1 MVSKTYTARE
11 LMRMRQVSASKNLYD
26 KLCQKLHH
34 DAVFGEIFRMSPE
47 RTLPLIQEEATDNVN
62 ADQPA
67 VEESSV
73 RQLDGTDA
81 EWKYRGRT
89 ESEHGEHHPI
99 GAPAGLAAQK
109 DEGFQRFYKAVVS
122 PTHVRV
128 TAGGRIVPNTRGSS
142 SPTAKW
148 TREKVGGEGA
158 HAHRPASHGHG
169 DVPAYPFP
177 AALSHQAFGAF
188 PPLFPGFFPGMPA
201 ALAHGA
207 PHPYPLAPWQM
218 GFGMGSSFGMIQGPA
233 SPTPPVKPTPKST
246 ETLGTSDRQGDSTN
260 SESSNSVRI
269 SPPENFDPSR
279 PYYVHGQWVPPGGSP
294 FYHYGMT
301 HVPGFPVGGIGSP
314 AIMQPRYTL
323 GATMHPMQAKPDR
336 PMQTHVPA
344 TSSSTAPSLTGH
356 SAVPISSIRPSEIT
370 KKQIESLRST
380 LRYYE
385 DQLQYNKH
393 QIDEKSME
401 NQAEM
406 VREQIQQFAKTLKS
420 QLDAEK
426 TQYPKSEIQQGSCSP
441 VLHNNEGDTA
451 SSTTNEAKSDRTSR
465 QSSVSQ
471 AAAAQASSTKLQRT
485 HDMYSC
491 RRSSTLKSVKS
502 ASAPVSAKITPDSS
516 ESSEPTKKPSTLPV
530 NAALA
535 PPFHPRADSTASV
548 PMPLPAPISSGSSV
562 EDTGYGQGMKEGYSA
577 GSTSSESF
585 SEKPYLI
592 GRLPEDRSLER
603 GNSPCYLYSRELTED
618 ELRARHMYWGK
629 APRHLQK
636 GLPKFDGKDFY
647 PPSPVKPQRP
657 SVSAPTTQGPPP
669 PRGGTDTM
677 SKTPKI
683 VVDPF
688 RSLGRAT
695 QRLSR
700 SALGAATQSENLTNS
715 DELLEDQFRDYQ
727 GTSSSSG
734 PAGCSYGDFRKALVE
749 NADDSTDGCK
759 EKSSDEDDGS
769 NILFRGRKC
778 MATNGKTRNE
788 IWHSMWKRSKS
799 SATAVPGTVSSMTAR
814 GVLPNYAGHA
824 TASLTPTIANAS
836 TSPKGASSKLSPADD
851 NTSSNI
857 RHSKMENRPLFVSG
871 GKETT

>member
-11 LMRMRQVSASKNLYD
+11 LLRMRQVSASKNLYD
-26 KLCQKLHH
+26 KLCQKLHS
-34 DAVFGEIFRMSPE
+34 DAAFGEIFRMSPE
-47 RTLPLIQEEATDNVN
+47 RALPLIQEEASDNIN
-62 ADQPA
+62 AGDAA
-67 VEESSV
+67 VQESSV

-148 TREKVGGEGA
+148 TREKVGGECGYTQ
-158 HAHRPASHGHG
+158 RSASNGHG
-169 DVPAYPFP
+169 DVPIYSMP
-177 AALSHQAFGAF
+177 AAMSHQAFGAF

-207 PHPYPLAPWQM
+207 PHPFPLTPWQM
-218 GFGMGSSFGMIQGPA
+218 GFGIGNSFGMVHGPA
-233 SPTPPVKPTPKST
+233 SPTPAVKLTTKST
-246 ETLGTSDRQGDSTN
+246 ETPATSDKQGDSTN

-279 PYYVHGQWVPPGGSP
+279 PYYVHGQWVTPGGSP
-294 FYHYGMT
+294 FYPYGMT
-301 HVPGFPVGGIGSP
+301 PLPGFPVGGP
-314 AIMQPRYTL
+314 AMMQPRYTL
-323 GATMHPMQAKPDR
+323 GTAMQPMQAKTDR
-336 PMQTHVPA
+336 PMQIHTPV

-426 TQYPKSEIQQGSCSP
+426 THYPKSEIQQESCSS
-441 VLHNNEGDTA
+441 VLHERDAA
-451 SSTTNEAKSDRTSR
+451 SPATNEVKSDRTSR

-471 AAAAQASSTKLQRT
+471 TAAVHAPSTKGQKAYDL
-485 HDMYSC
+485 YSS
-491 RRSSTLKSVKS
+491 RRSSTLKSAKS

-516 ESSEPTKKPSTLPV
+516 ESSEPTKKASTLPV

-535 PPFHPRADSTASV
+535 PPFHPRGDSSASV
-548 PMPLPAPISSGSSV
+548 PVPILAPISSGSSAQ
-562 EDTGYGQGMKEGYSA
+562 DTGYDQGTKDGHSA
-577 GSTSSESF
+577 DSTSSESF
-585 SEKPYLI
+585 NEKPYLI

-603 GNSPCYLYSRELTED
+603 GNSPGYLYSRELTED

-657 SVSAPTTQGPPP
+657 TSASGPAVQGPPT
-669 PRGGTDTM
+669 PRGGADTM
-677 SKTPKI
+677 AKTSKV

-700 SALGAATQSENLTNS
+700 SALGAATQSENLTVS
-715 DELLEDQFRDYQ
+715 DELLENQYRDHQ
-727 GTSSSSG
+727 STGSNSG
-734 PAGCSYGDFRKALVE
+734 PAGSSYDDF
-749 NADDSTDGCK
+749 
-759 EKSSDEDDGS
+759 
-769 NILFRGRKC
+769 
-778 MATNGKTRNE
+778 
-788 IWHSMWKRSKS
+788 
-799 SATAVPGTVSSMTAR
+799 
-814 GVLPNYAGHA
+814 
-824 TASLTPTIANAS
+824 
-836 TSPKGASSKLSPADD
+836 
-851 NTSSNI
+851 
-857 RHSKMENRPLFVSG
+857 
-871 GKETT
+871 